1 MLIVLSPAKTL
12 NTTSPVPELPV
23 TLPRFIP
30 QSAALIKLLRGQ
42 SPAELASL
50 MGISDKLATLNAER
64 YAAWSKTFTAENS
77 RPAILTFN
85 GDVYD
90 GLAAAQLK
98 PRDLQWAQDH
108 IALLSGLYGVLR
120 PLDLM
125 QPYRL
130 EMGTRLPNPK
140 GANLY
145 AYWGSRIA
153 KALRE
158 QLQGH
163 AHPVLINLASDE
175 YFGAVDTKALGH
187 EVVQPV
193 FQDSEAGG
201 HKVISFYAKR
211 ARGLMARYAITHRIV
226 EPERLKA
233 FNAEGYVYAPEAS
246 SPSHWVFRRPK
257 PTAARL

>member
-12 NTTSPVPELPV
+12 DYTSPVPELPV
-23 TLPRFIP
+23 SLPRFIA
-30 QSAALIKLLRGQ
+30 QSAALIKLLRQQ

-50 MGISDKLATLNAER
+50 MHISDKLATLNANR
-64 YAAWSKTFTAENS
+64 YAAWSKSFTADNS
-77 RPAILTFN
+77 RPAILAFN
-85 GDVYD
+85 GDVYE
-90 GLAAAQLK
+90 GLDAAHLK

-108 IALLSGLYGVLR
+108 VALLSGLYGVLR

-153 KALRE
+153 KTLRE
-158 QLQGH
+158 QLEAQP
-163 AHPVLINLASDE
+163 HPVLINLASDE
-175 YFGAVDTKALGH
+175 YFGAVDTKALALS
-187 EVVQPV
+187 VIQPV
-193 FQDSEAGG
+193 FQESEAGG

-211 ARGLMARYAITHRIV
+211 ARGLMARYAITHRIAD
-226 EPERLKA
+226 PERLKA
-233 FNAEGYVYAPEAS
+233 FNAEGYAYAPEAS
-246 SPSHWVFRRPK
+246 TATRWLFRRPK
-257 PTAARL
+257 PAPARL

>member
-12 NTTSPVPELPV
+12 DYSSPVPELPV

-30 QSAALIKLLRGQ
+30 QSAALIKLLRQQ
-42 SPAELASL
+42 SPIELAELMHLSA
-50 MGISDKLATLNAER
+50 KLATLNAER
-64 YAAWSKTFTAENS
+64 YAAWSKRFTADNS
-77 RPAILTFN
+77 RPAILAFN
-85 GDVYD
+85 GDVYE
-90 GLAAAQLK
+90 GLAAAHLK

-108 IALLSGLYGVLR
+108 VALLSGLYGVLR

-153 KALRE
+153 KTLRE

-163 AHPVLINLASDE
+163 SHPVLVNLASDE
-175 YFGAVDTKALGH
+175 YFGAVDTKALGLS
-187 EVVQPV
+187 VIQPV
-193 FQDSEAGG
+193 FQESEASG

-211 ARGLMARYAITHRIV
+211 ARGLMARYAITHRIAD
-226 EPERLKA
+226 PERLKA
-233 FNAEGYVYAPEAS
+233 FDAEGYAYDPEAS
-246 SPSHWVFRRPK
+246 TATRWLFRRPK
-257 PTAARL
+257 PAPARL